1 MTHAPAASGPARR
14 FVTLDVFTTEALKGN
29 PLAVVLDADGLDDA
43 RMQKIAAEFN
53 LSETVFVFPPENP
66 RHKAAL
72 RIFTPGAEL
81 PFAGHPTVG
90 TAVLLALQAAGESGF
105 SGPQAF
111 ALEERAGLVSCAA
124 EPLGEGL
131 GRARFRAPGLPR
143 VTHDAASPAAVA
155 AALGLTPHE
164 IGFGAHAPSAWGVA
178 KGFAMAPV
186 ASLDALARIRPN
198 DEAIRAIAPADHAAI
213 FAYTRV
219 DMELT
224 FRARMFA
231 PGLGI
236 VEDPATG
243 SAAAS
248 FAGVLMQFE
257 RLGDG
262 AHDVV
267 IHQGVEMGR
276 DSRIDL
282 HLSIEG
288 GRLVAVEIGGSAVVV
303 SEGTLRL

>member
-1 MTHAPAASGPARR
+1 MSARR
-14 FVTLDVFTTEALKGN
+14 FVTLDVFTTEPLKGN
-29 PLAVVLDADGLDDA
+29 PLAVVLDSEGLDDA

-53 LSETVFVFPPENP
+53 LSETVFVFPPENT

-90 TAVLLALQAAGESGF
+90 AAVLLALRAAEESGYA
-105 SGPQAF
+105 GPQAF
-111 ALEERAGLVSCAA
+111 ALEERAGLVTCAA
-124 EPLGEGL
+124 EPLGAGL

-143 VTHDAASPAAVA
+143 VTHAAASPAAIA
-155 AALGLTPHE
+155 AALGLDAGE

-186 ASLDALARIRPN
+186 ASLDALARVRPN
-198 DEAIRAIAPADHAAI
+198 DAAIRAVAPEDHAAI
-213 FAYTRV
+213 YAYTRV
-219 DMELT
+219 DMDLT

-248 FAGVLMQFE
+248 FAGALMQFE
-257 RLGDG
+257 KLGDG

-282 HLSIEG
+282 HLMVEG
-288 GRLVAVEIGGSAVVV
+288 GKLIGVEIGGEAVVV

>member
-1 MTHAPAASGPARR
+1 MPKSAVRR
-14 FVTLDVFTTEALKGN
+14 FFTLDVFTTEPLKGN
-29 PLAVVLDADGLDDA
+29 PLAVVIDAEGLDDA
-43 RMQKIAAEFN
+43 RMQTIAAEFN
-53 LSETVFVFPPENP
+53 LSETVFVLPPDNP

-81 PFAGHPTVG
+81 PFAGHPTIG
-90 TAVLLALQAAGESGF
+90 AAVLLALRSAEESGF

-111 ALEERAGLVSCAA
+111 ALEERAGLVACAV
-124 EPLGEGL
+124 EPMGAGL

-143 VTHDAASPAAVA
+143 VTHDAADSAAVA
-155 AALGLTPHE
+155 QALGLDPRE

-186 ASLDALARIRPN
+186 VSLDALARVRPN
-198 DEAIRAIAPADHAAI
+198 EAAIRAISPEDHAAI
-213 FAYTRV
+213 FAYTRI
-219 DMELT
+219 DMELS

-236 VEDPATG
+236 AEDPATG
-243 SAAAS
+243 SAAAA
-248 FAGVLMQFE
+248 FAGALMQFE

-276 DSRIDL
+276 ESRIDMQL
-282 HLSIEG
+282 TIEQ
-288 GRLVAVEIGGSAVVV
+288 GRLAAVEIGGSAVVV
-303 SEGTLRL
+303 SEGVLRL

>member
-1 MTHAPAASGPARR
+1 MTQARR
-14 FVTLDVFTTEALKGN
+14 FVTLDVFTTQPLKGN
-29 PLAVVLDADGLDDA
+29 PLAVVLDAEGLDDA
-43 RMQKIAAEFN
+43 QMQKIAAEFN
-53 LSETVFVFPPENP
+53 LSETVFVFPPENA

-90 TAVLLALQAAGESGF
+90 TAVLLALQAAQDSGF
-105 SGPQAF
+105 DGPQAF
-111 ALEERAGLVSCAA
+111 SLEERAGLVSCAA
-124 EPLGEGL
+124 EPKGAGL

-143 VTHDAASPAAVA
+143 VTGEAANAAAVA
-155 AALGLTPHE
+155 VALGLNAE
-164 IGFGAHAPSAWGVA
+164 DIGFGAHAPSAWGVA

-186 ASLDALARIRPN
+186 SSLDALGRIRAN
-198 DEAIRAIAPADHAAI
+198 DAAIRAISPADHPAI
-213 FAYTRV
+213 FAYARV

-248 FAGVLMQFE
+248 FAGALMQFE
-257 RLGDG
+257 QLGDG

-282 HLSIEG
+282 HLVIDG
-288 GRLVAVEIGGSAVVV
+288 GRLAGVEIGGDAVVV
-303 SEGTLRL
+303 SEGILRL